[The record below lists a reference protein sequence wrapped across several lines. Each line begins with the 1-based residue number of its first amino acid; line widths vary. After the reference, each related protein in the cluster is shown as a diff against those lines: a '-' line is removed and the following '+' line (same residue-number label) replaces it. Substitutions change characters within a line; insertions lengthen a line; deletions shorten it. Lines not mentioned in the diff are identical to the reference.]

1 MLRNG
6 TMMVTGLQWPIFL
19 YQDYKYDTE
28 EPWDGLLHST
38 LLIKVCPTHFSDVV
52 YDPPIR
58 RSNIYLPRP
67 VPLTKKTRLLDAV
80 TLAST
85 E

>member
-1 MLRNG
+1 MI
-6 TMMVTGLQWPIFL
+6 VTGLQWPIFL
-19 YQDYKYDTE
+19 YRDYKYDAE
-28 EPWDGLLHST
+28 EPWDGLLRST
-38 LLIKVCPTHFSDVV
+38 LLIKVCLAHFSDVV
-52 YDPPIR
+52 YNPPVR

-67 VPLTKKTRLLDAV
+67 VPSTKKIRLLDAV